1 MYINMYMYMCMY
13 IPLICIH
20 LYPTGTTV
28 IHMDMG
34 PPLEHNQ
41 PTSGHNPIPKWMFLP
56 MPPSI
61 TNSSLARGMA
71 SWAPPWFMLKF
82 WQTWFCAG
90 QMQAVT
96 AAVRSWVQQ
105 PLHAPK
111 TNISGQSFHASGSYI
126 LSSPSSASSTHRLG
140 FVPGTVSLV
149 KSPWLGRS

>member
-56 MPPSI
+56 VPPSI

-90 QMQAVT
+90 QMQSRLLWGHGCNNHCMPQRQT
-96 AAVRSWVQQ
+96 FQDSLP
-105 PLHAPK
+105 PLALTFFLPHLQLPPH
-111 TNISGQSFHASGSYI
+111 TGWD
-126 LSSPSSASSTHRLG
+126 LC
-140 FVPGTVSLV
+140 LV
-149 KSPWLGRS
+149 LLA